1 MTTVIFILQM
11 VALAG
16 LIVYGVLLIINT
28 GDRKKQ
34 QATKSEPPQWK
45 TKHPRRCKRRPKGQ
59 TGRKH
64 PKGKR
69 RKKGHEKAEL

>member
-1 MTTVIFILQM
+1 MTAVIFIMQM
-11 VALAG
+11 LMLAW
-16 LIVYGVLLIINT
+16 LIVCGAVLVVNA

-34 QATKSEPPQWK
+34 QDSKPEPPQRT
-45 TKHPRRCKRRPKGQ
+45 TKHPGRCKRRPKGQ

-69 RKKGHEKAEL
+69 ED